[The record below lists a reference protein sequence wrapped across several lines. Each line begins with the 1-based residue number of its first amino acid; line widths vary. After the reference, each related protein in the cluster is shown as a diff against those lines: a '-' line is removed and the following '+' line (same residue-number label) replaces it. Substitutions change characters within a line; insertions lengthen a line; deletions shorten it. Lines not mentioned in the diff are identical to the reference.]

1 MVQNPIKYV
10 SDVDY
15 QATDICVKHVLK
27 QKNINY
33 RALIQ
38 IKDIIKITKRK
49 ENDLLYPLK

>member
-1 MVQNPIKYV
+1 VVQNPIKYV

-15 QATDICVKHVLK
+15 QATDICVEHVLK

-38 IKDIIKITKRK
+38 LKDIIKITKRK
-49 ENDLLYPLK
+49 QNE